1 MKEYEKWF
9 KKAESDLL
17 NITNNLSSEKIPVDT
32 CCFHA
37 QQAAEKYLKAY
48 MVSRNIDFPKTHD
61 LQLLIKL
68 IIPTNPVFTKILS
81 TAMGLIDYGITPGY
95 PDLLHEPELA
105 DAKKALEDAN
115 SIKQFV
121 LTHFFE

>member
-17 NITNNLSSEKIPVDT
+17 NITNNLSAEKIPVDT

-48 MVSRNIDFPKTHD
+48 LISRNISFPKTHD

-68 IIPTNPVFTKILS
+68 IISTNPAFTEILS
-81 TAMGLIDYGITPGY
+81 IALVLIDYGITPGY
-95 PDLLHEPELA
+95 PDLLQEPELA
-105 DAKKALEDAN
+105 DVKRSFDRWLHYKTFC
-115 SIKQFV
+115 IYP
-121 LTHFFE
+121 FF

>member
-9 KKAESDLL
+9 RKAESDLL
-17 NITNNLSSEKIPVDT
+17 IIETCIAAKVETYDA

-48 MVSRNIDFPKTHD
+48 LVSRNISFPKTHD

-68 IIPTNPVFTKILS
+68 IIPTNPAFSEILS
-81 TAMGLIDYGITPGY
+81 IAMGLIDYGVTPRY

-105 DAKKALEDAN
+105 DAKKALTDAN
-115 SIKQFV
+115 TIKQFV

>member
-9 KKAESDLL
+9 RKAESDLL
-17 NITNNLSSEKIPVDT
+17 VIETCIVAKVETYDA

-48 MVSRNIDFPKTHD
+48 LVSRNIIFPKTHD

-68 IIPTNPVFTKILS
+68 IIPTNPAFSSVVGVS
-81 TAMGLIDYGITPGY
+81 TD
-95 PDLLHEPELA
+95 H
-105 DAKKALEDAN
+105 
-115 SIKQFV
+115 S
-121 LTHFFE
+121 

>member
-17 NITNNLSSEKIPVDT
+17 NITNNLSAEKIPVDT

-48 MVSRNIDFPKTHD
+48 LVSRNIDFPKTHD

-81 TAMGLIDYGITPGY
+81 TAMGLIDYGITPRY

-105 DAKKALEDAN
+105 DAKNALTDAN
-115 SIKQFV
+115 TIKQFV

>member
-9 KKAESDLL
+9 RKAESDLL
-17 NITNNLSSEKIPVDT
+17 TITNNLSAQNIPADS

-68 IIPTNPVFTKILS
+68 IIPTNLAFTEILS
-81 TAMGLIDYGITPGY
+81 IAIGLIDYGITPGY

>member
-1 MKEYEKWF
+1 MKEHERWF
-9 KKAESDLL
+9 RKAESDLL
-17 NITNNLSSEKIPVDT
+17 TITNNLSSDNVPADT

-48 MVSRNIDFPKTHD
+48 LISRNISFPKTHD
-61 LQLLIKL
+61 LQLLVNL
-68 IIPTNPVFTKILS
+68 IIPINPAFSEILS
-81 TAMGLIDYGITPGY
+81 IAMSLIDYGVTSRY

-105 DAKKALEDAN
+105 DAKKALTDAN
-115 SIKQFV
+115 AIKQFV

>member
-1 MKEYEKWF
+1 MKEHEKWF
-9 KKAESDLL
+9 RKAESDLL
-17 NITNNLSSEKIPVDT
+17 VIETCIAAKVETYDA

-48 MVSRNIDFPKTHD
+48 LVSRNISFPKTHD
-61 LQLLIKL
+61 LQLLVKL
-68 IIPTNPVFTKILS
+68 IITVNPTFNEILPI
-81 TAMGLIDYGITPGY
+81 AIGLIDYGVTPRY

-105 DAKKALEDAN
+105 DAKKALLDAN
-115 SIKQFV
+115 AIKQFV

>member
-9 KKAESDLL
+9 RKAESDLL
-17 NITNNLSSEKIPVDT
+17 NITNTLSSEKIPVDT

-68 IIPTNPVFTKILS
+68 IIPTNLAFTEILS
-81 TAMGLIDYGITPGY
+81 IAIGLIDYGITPGY